1 MPGVPTPSGARLYN
15 VLRGGIWASGNR
27 FKRRCV
33 ASCCKEIPSAVWCG
47 TLIRLLALCPRLALA
62 QWDHVLERVPLPC
75 GKVLGFRALWCAP
88 GAGAA
93 PRCAHMLVLAKQDH
107 LRPAERLSPS

>member
-1 MPGVPTPSGARLYN
+1 MPGVPTPRGARLYN

-33 ASCCKEIPSAVWCG
+33 ASCCKEIPSAVWSG

-62 QWDHVLERVPLPC
+62 QWDHVLERVPLAW
-75 GKVLGFRALWCAP
+75 GKVPGLRALWCSP
-88 GAGAA
+88 GARAPPRAA
-93 PRCAHMLVLAKQDH
+93 HLLLLVQQDP
-107 LRPAERLSPS
+107 LG